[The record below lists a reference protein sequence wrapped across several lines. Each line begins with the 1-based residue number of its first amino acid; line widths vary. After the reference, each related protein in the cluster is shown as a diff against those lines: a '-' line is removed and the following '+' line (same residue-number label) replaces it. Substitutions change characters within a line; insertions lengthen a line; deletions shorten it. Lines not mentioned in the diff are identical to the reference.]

1 MSGGNEPETTTRL
14 ARVVA
19 RARPH
24 PSRSTAIAALAVA
37 ILMGY
42 VIQASWAGNPV
53 TADSLLFFVIVG
65 VTLGSIYAVA
75 ACGLVVTYT
84 TSGIFNFAQGA
95 IGMIMAFVYWE
106 LKVNAGMPTLLAL
119 ALTLL
124 VAAPALGVLVERL
137 FMRRLADAPLLAKLV
152 VTIGLMLALIGLAAT
167 IWSPDVSRSIGT
179 FFGTDGFTLGQ
190 TFIPWYRLITVVAG
204 LGVALG
210 LRALLFHTR
219 VGTAMRAVVDN
230 RDLAALHG
238 VRPARVSMLAWAIG
252 SSMAALAGILL
263 AEELSSLGVQTLT
276 LLIVDA
282 FAAAIIGR
290 LTSLPVAYAGGMVI
304 GLAISFQQNFLTWS
318 GRWASGAI
326 AIPTA
331 ILFLAL
337 LFLPQA
343 RIEGRVIRRAVVPRI
358 PRPRTA
364 LVGFVALFAV
374 VVVLGGWFGRTDVR
388 TLTLVIVTSVI
399 LLSYLPLTG
408 WAGQISLAQ
417 ITFAGVG
424 AFAVAE
430 WGTSLGTFAALVV
443 AAALAVPFGVLMA
456 LPALR
461 LQGLYLALASIA
473 FARLAEFVI
482 FDQPEAFGNGAR
494 RIAPFHILG
503 WDLSHPFTVLG
514 VSFGADVGLLFL
526 STALFGVVGMAL
538 VLLRR
543 APLGRRLVALRD
555 SPAACATMGMN
566 LTRTKVV
573 VFGLSAAIAGFG
585 GGLLG
590 VLLGSASTPDFQML
604 NGLPYLLLVV
614 FGGVGL
620 VSGALTGGFL
630 LAGLQTWLIQLFPTV
645 VINIFDTVRFNLIQV
660 FQRLG
665 PGALGISIG
674 RQPSGVVPTVG
685 HDLRVARARRSARK
699 GDGDAAP
706 PTTPGGP
713 GRPVPALPGAAD
725 AAAQPGS

>member
-1 MSGGNEPETTTRL
+1 MI
-14 ARVVA
+14 ARVAVRL
-19 RARPH
+19 RARE
-24 PSRSTAIAALAVA
+24 SRSTLLAALGVAV
-37 ILMGY
+37 LVGY
-42 VIQASWAGNPV
+42 VIQASWTGNAI
-53 TADSLLFFVIVG
+53 TLDSLLFFVVVG

-106 LKVNAGMPTLLAL
+106 LKVNAGLPTLLAL
-119 ALTLL
+119 LLTLL
-124 VAAPALGVLVERL
+124 VAAPLLGVAVERVL
-137 FMRRLADAPLLAKLV
+137 MRRLADAPLVARLV
-152 VTIGLMLALIGLAAT
+152 VTIGLMLALIGVAAT
-167 IWSPDVSRSIGT
+167 IWTPDVSRSVGT

-210 LRALLFHTR
+210 LRALLQYTR
-219 VGTAMRAVVDN
+219 VGTAMRAVVDD

-238 VRPARVSMLAWAIG
+238 VRPARVSMLAWALG

-263 AEELSSLGVQTLT
+263 AEELSALGVDTLT

-290 LTSLPVAYAGGMVI
+290 LRSLPLTYLGGIVI
-304 GLAISFQQNFLTWS
+304 GLTISFQQNFLTWT

-331 ILFLAL
+331 ILFVAL

-343 RIEGRVIRRAVVPRI
+343 RIEGRVTRRAAIPRV

-364 LVGFVALFAV
+364 LVGFAALFAV
-374 VVVLGGWFGRTDVR
+374 VVLLGAWFGRTDVR
-388 TLTLVIVTSVI
+388 TLTLVIVTSII
-399 LLSYLPLTG
+399 LLSYVPLTG

-430 WGTSLGTFAALVV
+430 WGASLGTFASLAV
-443 AAALAVPFGVLMA
+443 AAALAVPIGVLMA

-482 FDQPEAFGNGAR
+482 FDQPEVFGNGAR
-494 RIAPFHILG
+494 RLAPFHILG
-503 WDLSHPFTVLG
+503 FDASQPFTILG
-514 VSFGADVGLLFL
+514 ISFGADVGMLFL
-526 STALFGVVGMAL
+526 STAMFGVVGMTL
-538 VLLRR
+538 VMLRR
-543 APLGRRLVALRD
+543 APLGRRLIALRD

-566 LTRTKVV
+566 LTRAKIV
-573 VFGLSAAIAGFG
+573 VFAISAAIAGFG
-585 GGLLG
+585 GALLG

-604 NGLPYLLLVV
+604 KGLPYLLLVV
-614 FGGVGL
+614 FGGVGV
-620 VSGALTGGFL
+620 VSGALTGGFF
-630 LAGLQTWLIQLFPTV
+630 LAGLQTWLIVLFPDV
-645 VINIFDTVRFNLIQV
+645 VISIFGAIRFNLFQM

-665 PGALGISIG
+665 PGVLGITIG
-674 RQPSGVVPTVG
+674 QQPAGIIPTTG
-685 HDLRVARARRSARK
+685 DDIRARRARK
-699 GDGDAAP
+699 AADAGVPDPTPPPSPGD
-706 PTTPGGP
+706 PGAEV
-713 GRPVPALPGAAD
+713 PVPAGPVR
-725 AAAQPGS
+725 

>member
-1 MSGGNEPETTTRL
+1 MI

-19 RARPH
+19 RVRLRR
-24 PSRSTAIAALAVA
+24 SRSTLFAALAVA
-37 ILMGY
+37 VFVGY
-42 VIQASWAGNPV
+42 VIQASWAGNPI
-53 TADSLLFFVIVG
+53 TPDSLLFFVVVG

-106 LKVNAGMPTLLAL
+106 LKVNSGLPTVFAL

-124 VAAPALGVLVERL
+124 VAAPLFGVVVERL

-152 VTIGLMLALIGLAAT
+152 VTIGLLLALIGLAAT
-167 IWSPDVSRSIGT
+167 VWDPAVSRSVGT

-190 TFIPWYRLITVVAG
+190 TFVPWYRLITIVAG
-204 LGVALG
+204 LAVALG
-210 LRALLFHTR
+210 MRALLFHTR
-219 VGTAMRAVVDN
+219 VGTAMRAVVDD

-238 VRPARVSMLAWAIG
+238 VRPARISMLAWALG

-263 AEELSSLGVQTLT
+263 AEELSSLSVETLT

-290 LTSLPVAYAGGMVI
+290 LRSLPVTYVGGIVI

-318 GRWASGAI
+318 GRWSSAAT
-326 AIPTA
+326 AIPTV

-343 RIEGRVIRRAVVPRI
+343 RIEGRATPRGVVPRV

-364 LVGFVALFAV
+364 LAGFAALFAA

-388 TLTLVIVTSVI
+388 TLTLVIVTAVI
-399 LLSYLPLTG
+399 LVSYVPLTG

-430 WGTSLGTFAALVV
+430 WGSSLGTVGALAV
-443 AAALAVPFGVLMA
+443 ATALAVPFGVLMA

-461 LQGLYLALASIA
+461 LQGVYLALASIA
-473 FARLAEFVI
+473 FARLAEFVL

-494 RIAPFHILG
+494 RIAPLRILG
-503 WDLSHPFTVLG
+503 FDFSQPFSILG
-514 VSFGADVGLLFL
+514 IHFGSDVGMLFL
-526 STALFGVVGMAL
+526 STALFGVVGMVV

-543 APLGRRLVALRD
+543 APLGRRLVAMRD
-555 SPAACATMGMN
+555 SPAGCATMGMN
-566 LTRTKVV
+566 VTRTKLV
-573 VFGLSAAIAGFG
+573 VFAISAAIAGFG
-585 GGLLG
+585 GGLFG
-590 VLLGSASTPDFQML
+590 VLLGSASTTDFQML
-604 NGLPYLLLVV
+604 NGLPYLLLIV
-614 FGGVGL
+614 FGGVSV
-620 VSGALTGGFL
+620 VSGALAGAFVLGGV
-630 LAGLQTWLIQLFPTV
+630 QTWLIQLFPNV
-645 VINIFDTVRFNLIQV
+645 VINVFAAVRFNLLQV
-660 FQRLG
+660 VQRLG
-665 PGALGISIG
+665 AGSLGIAIG
-674 RQPSGVVPTVG
+674 RQPAGVIPTVS
-685 HDLRVARARRSARK
+685 HDVRAARTRRQTPA
-699 GDGDAAP
+699 GDTDPTAP
-706 PTTPGGP
+706 PTPPGAK
-713 GRPVPALPGAAD
+713 RSPATVRSGAAD
-725 AAAQPGS
+725 PDN

>member
-1 MSGGNEPETTTRL
+1 ML
-14 ARVVA
+14 ARVAASA
-19 RARPH
+19 RQRQ
-24 PSRSTAIAALAVA
+24 SRSTLFAALAVA
-37 ILMGY
+37 IFIGY
-42 VIQASWAGNPV
+42 VIQASWAGNAI
-53 TADSLLFFVIVG
+53 TFDSLLFFVVVG

-106 LKVNAGMPTLLAL
+106 LKVHLGLPTLLAL

-124 VAAPALGVLVERL
+124 VAAPMFGALVERL

-152 VTIGLMLALIGLAAT
+152 VTIGLLLALIGIALT
-167 IWSPDVSRSIGT
+167 IWSPETSRNVGT

-190 TFIPWYRLITVVAG
+190 TFVPWYRLITIVSG
-204 LGVALG
+204 LAVALG

-219 VGTAMRAVVDN
+219 LGTAMRAAVDD

-238 VRPARVSMLAWAIG
+238 VRPARVSMLAWALG

-263 AEELSSLGVQTLT
+263 AEELSALSVQTLT

-290 LTSLPVAYAGGMVI
+290 LRNLPVTYVGGIII

-318 GRWASGAI
+318 GRWTSAAI
-326 AIPTA
+326 AIPTV

-337 LFLPQA
+337 LFLPHA
-343 RIEGRVIRRAVVPRI
+343 RIEGRVAIRGAVPRV

-364 LVGFVALFAV
+364 LAGFGALFVA
-374 VVVLGGWFGRTDVR
+374 VVVLGGWFGRGDVR

-399 LLSYLPLTG
+399 LLSYVPLTG

-424 AFAVAE
+424 AFAIAE
-430 WGTSLGTFAALVV
+430 WGSTLGTVGALVV

-461 LQGLYLALASIA
+461 LQGLYLALASMA
-473 FARLAEFVI
+473 FARLAEFVF
-482 FDQPEAFGNGAR
+482 FDQPEVFGNGAR
-494 RIAPFHILG
+494 RIAPLHLLGFDFSKPFTILG
-503 WDLSHPFTVLG
+503 LH
-514 VSFGADVGLLFL
+514 FGADVGMLFL
-526 STALFGVVGMAL
+526 STALFGVVGMAVVL
-538 VLLRR
+538 VRR
-543 APLGRRLVALRD
+543 APLGRRLVAMRD
-555 SPAACATMGMN
+555 SPAGCATMGMN
-566 LTRTKVV
+566 LNRTKLI
-573 VFGLSAAIAGFG
+573 VFAISAAIAGFG

-604 NGLPYLLLVV
+604 QGLPYLLLIV
-614 FGGVGL
+614 FGGVSV
-620 VSGALTGGFL
+620 VSGALLGGFA
-630 LAGLQTWLIQLFPTV
+630 LAGFQTWLIQLFPDV
-645 VINIFDTVRFNLIQV
+645 VINLFNTIQFNL
-660 FQRLG
+660 FQLIGRIG
-665 PGALGISIG
+665 PGGLGIAIG
-674 RQPSGVVPTVG
+674 RQPAGVIPTTG
-685 HDLRVARARRSARK
+685 HDIRTARARRKANA
-699 GDGDAAP
+699 GGADPND
-706 PTTPGGP
+706 PTTPSGGQP
-713 GRPVPALPGAAD
+713 PSAPAHAGAAD
-725 AAAQPGS
+725 PDS